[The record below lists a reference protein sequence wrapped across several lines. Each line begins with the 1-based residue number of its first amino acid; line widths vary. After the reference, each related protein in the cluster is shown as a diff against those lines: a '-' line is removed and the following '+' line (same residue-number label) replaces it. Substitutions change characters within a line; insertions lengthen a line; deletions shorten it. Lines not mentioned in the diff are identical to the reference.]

1 MGRPQGTKKLV
12 SDKISQLEGNR
23 TSTQSQSPDSLPT
36 VDFASSQ
43 DCSIK
48 VCVCVCMRAHAWVCV
63 SVCVLVPPGLRSPCV
78 HAWCFQGSLLDSEA
92 RVCVCVCVCLS
103 VCLSLSK
110 EDFWSPWTQRLLHA
124 CVSVCMCV

>member
-23 TSTQSQSPDSLPT
+23 TSPQTQSPDSLPT

-48 VCVCVCMRAHAWVCV
+48 VCVCVRVRAHAWVCM

-78 HAWCFQGSLLDSEA
+78 HVWCFQGSLLDSEA
-92 RVCVCVCVCLS
+92 PACVCVCVHVCLS
-103 VCLSLSK
+103 VSVFIC
-110 EDFWSPWTQRLLHA
+110 A
-124 CVSVCMCV
+124 CV